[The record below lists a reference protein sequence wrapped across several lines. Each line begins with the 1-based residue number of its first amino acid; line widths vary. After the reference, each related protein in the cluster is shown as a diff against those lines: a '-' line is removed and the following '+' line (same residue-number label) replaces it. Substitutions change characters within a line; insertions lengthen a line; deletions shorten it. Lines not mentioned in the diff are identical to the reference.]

1 MAAIHLQ
8 TLPDREEQ
16 LHLMQEDARYD
27 VADDGDKDHTCIPD
41 PSVFTDIASRP
52 APAQIPKVFVSNDCT
67 FNCAYCGCRCSNER
81 CHRYSHEPVRW
92 RKWP

>member
-52 APAQIPKVFVSNDCT
+52 APPKIP
-67 FNCAYCGCRCSNER
+67 
-81 CHRYSHEPVRW
+81 RYSFPTTVPSTAPIAAAAAQREAPPLQPRA
-92 RKWP
+92 P

>member
-27 VADDGDKDHTCIPD
+27 VADDGDKDHTCIPT
-41 PSVFTDIASRP
+41 PLFSPISPPGRHRP
-52 APAQIPKVFVSNDCT
+52 K
-67 FNCAYCGCRCSNER
+67 YR
-81 CHRYSHEPVRW
+81 RYSFPTTAPSTAPIAAAAAATRGATATATSPVRW

>member
-41 PSVFTDIASRP
+41 PSVFP
-52 APAQIPKVFVSNDCT
+52 AGTAQNTEGIRFQRLYLQLRLLRLPLQQRE
-67 FNCAYCGCRCSNER
+67 APPLQPRA
-81 CHRYSHEPVRW
+81 P
-92 RKWP
+92 